1 MCRQRWTSG
10 ADEPVDDSSRLADVF
25 NFSGSEIVFLLLLAL
40 IVLGPEKLP
49 EAIRKF
55 GKTYAEFKKVTTGF
69 QTELKQALDEP
80 MREMRETADLFKQ
93 AASLDVMNP
102 MQEATSALRSIT
114 DPTPAVVSP
123 QESTGGDPDGT
134 VGGDPDGSVDES
146 LDAAAGD
153 APPRAPSVAQATT
166 APSDEH
172 KPFESTVISGG
183 QTMRSLDGPFS
194 GRSSASVP
202 KPAAVTADAVTADAV
217 TAAAPSVEDDEAAQ
231 AAQAAKAAKAAKAK
245 AARAAKAA
253 AKAAT
258 DREASAQAELAR
270 DDQGSATG

>member
-1 MCRQRWTSG
+1 M
-10 ADEPVDDSSRLADVF
+10 F

-102 MQEATSALRSIT
+102 MQEAASALRSIT
-114 DPTPAVVSP
+114 DPSPDVVSP
-123 QESTGGDPDGT
+123 QESAGGDPDGA
-134 VGGDPDGSVDES
+134 VGGDPDGAVDQS
-146 LDAAAGD
+146 LDAAAGA

-172 KPFESTVISGG
+172 KPFESKVISGG
-183 QTMRSLDGPFS
+183 QTMRSVDGPFS
-194 GRSSASVP
+194 GTSSASVP
-202 KPAAVTADAVTADAV
+202 KPDAAKADAAAADAAAADAVTTDAVTADA
-217 TAAAPSVEDDEAAQ
+217 PPVEHDEAAQ

-253 AKAAT
+253 AMAAA
-258 DREASAQAELAR
+258 DREASAPVELAH
-270 DDQGSATG
+270 DDQGSAAG

>member
-1 MCRQRWTSG
+1 M
-10 ADEPVDDSSRLADVF
+10 F

-102 MQEATSALRSIT
+102 MQEAASALRSIT
-114 DPTPAVVSP
+114 DPTPTAVSP
-123 QESTGGDPDGT
+123 QESPQESIGGDPDRA
-134 VGGDPDGSVDES
+134 VDQSLDQS
-146 LDAAAGD
+146 LDAAAGA

-172 KPFESTVISGG
+172 KPFESKVISGG

-194 GRSSASVP
+194 GTSSASVP
-202 KPAAVTADAVTADAV
+202 KPDAAKADAAKADAAKAD
-217 TAAAPSVEDDEAAQ
+217 AAAADAATAGAPPVEHDEAAQ
-231 AAQAAKAAKAAKAK
+231 AAQAEQAAKAAKAAKAK

-253 AKAAT
+253 AKAAA
-258 DREASAQAELAR
+258 DREASEPVELAH
-270 DDQGSATG
+270 DDQGSAAG